1 MFNYCYNYELSHE
14 SEMVFCMLSLC
25 YFVKIRG
32 WCIQSVFYDGLM
44 MVTYSL
50 G

>member
-1 MFNYCYNYELSHE
+1 MSHE
-14 SEMVFCMLSLC
+14 NEMVFCMLSLC
-25 YFVKIRG
+25 YFVKIHG
-32 WCIQSVFYDGLM
+32 WCIQEPVFYDGRM